1 VRTTF
6 KKCSPTWRAISA
18 GLGCFFPK
26 NIAPIAFLFYT
37 RKENS
42 TMSKKS
48 RGGYKGT
55 QRSKPKIQKRVELVR
70 PERPPPRAALQSGLE
85 MEGKPL
91 ELANADT
98 SIVMTLPVEAHED
111 RRTTRK
117 GSAYAHGTSRRPT
130 QNASA
135 IITPEDF
142 IYVKHD
148 LIRIGILSSIM
159 IAALIVLTFIIG
171 VN

>member
-1 VRTTF
+1 
-6 KKCSPTWRAISA
+6 
-18 GLGCFFPK
+18 
-26 NIAPIAFLFYT
+26 
-37 RKENS
+37 
-42 TMSKKS
+42 MSKKS

-70 PERPPPRAALQSGLE
+70 PESPPPRAALQSGLG

-98 SIVMTLPVEAHED
+98 SIVMTIPVDARDD

-117 GSAYAHGTSRRPT
+117 GSTDARGTTRRPI
-130 QNASA
+130 QNATA
-135 IITPEDF
+135 IMTPEDY
-142 IYVKHD
+142 IYVKRD

>member
-1 VRTTF
+1 MESDQRRPGMPF
-6 KKCSPTWRAISA
+6 PEKYRADR
-18 GLGCFFPK
+18 LHLYTRNE
-26 NIAPIAFLFYT
+26 NIA
-37 RKENS
+37 
-42 TMSKKS
+42 MSKKT

-70 PERPPPRAALQSGLE
+70 PERPSPHAALQNGLG
-85 MEGKPL
+85 MEDKPP

-98 SIVMTLPVEAHED
+98 SIVMTVPVVAHNN

-117 GSAYAHGTSRRPT
+117 GSADAHGTTRRPI
-130 QNASA
+130 QNATA
-135 IITPEDF
+135 IMTPEDY
-142 IYVKHD
+142 IYVKRD

-159 IAALIVLTFIIG
+159 IAALIVLTFIRG

>member
-1 VRTTF
+1 MESDQRRPGMLF
-6 KKCSPTWRAISA
+6 PEKYRAGRLYLFTRNENIS
-18 GLGCFFPK
+18 
-26 NIAPIAFLFYT
+26 
-37 RKENS
+37 
-42 TMSKKS
+42 MSKKT

-70 PERPPPRAALQSGLE
+70 PERPSPRAALQSGLGT
-85 MEGKPL
+85 EGKPL

-98 SIVMTLPVEAHED
+98 SIVMTLPVEANED

-117 GSAYAHGTSRRPT
+117 GSAYARGTPRRPI
-130 QNASA
+130 QKASA

-142 IYVKHD
+142 IYVKRD